1 MRIEDWFKEHR
12 LKYKIIKSPRLF
24 EIEGF
29 GRLIFI
35 DDDRNIFTEEEGEH
49 IIDLDIEE
57 VNRLRK
63 KEIQYVAYE
72 FGNQIYY
79 APIPEEGYVP
89 MSLNLLLYVGRQVK
103 PSLIDGGKGYCS
115 LGVHEEYELFNG
127 GQNSSE
133 WVKKAKFLG
142 MEALGV
148 RSLNTLAGVVN
159 FQMECDKQGVKPIIG
174 ETITIKYPKGRM
186 AEGVLYVMNE
196 KGWRN
201 LLKINFQINVANVE
215 GDGKGESSWV
225 AHDFV
230 FEHAEGLIFVFNNY
244 SILNHVREEPKKFKF
259 WLKKHRDAFAQ
270 CYFQF
275 DGSRYSNEDYDR
287 AQLEA
292 KKMYLE
298 VGTKVVKP
306 ILVKDEFFLEKD
318 DLPIKVDLNQMG
330 KVRKFYAGDGYLSSY
345 MAHRSSLSALFKKK
359 DARYT
364 KVLEDGLSS
373 VKKVV
378 DSCNYKLEIGLHK
391 LPEFKFEKGEE
402 PKDKG
407 KFFRALAREGL
418 KAKGRTKKK
427 YKKQLEKEL
436 DVIIGAGFIDYFL
449 ILWDVVKW
457 AKSRGHVVGNGR
469 GSVVGSLL
477 AYALDITTVDPM
489 EYDLLFE
496 RFINE
501 ARISGERAKS
511 ADALP
516 DIDLDFESDKRDIIK
531 GYFESKYGERNVC
544 SIGAYGRIKL
554 KAGIKDFGR
563 LEGLDFAYVNKVTR
577 DIPDKVKPKL
587 NAIVEYCMK
596 DNHFLRNFLVEHPKL
611 FRKLITVLNQV
622 RHMSIHA
629 SAIIVV
635 PDHNSSGETGLD
647 VSDWLPTKKIN
658 GMLVS
663 EWEGAFIDR
672 VGFLKEDILGLSQ
685 LDKFNGILSLI
696 KKNRG
701 KKIVLEDI
709 PLDDQ
714 ETYRYFHNGWN
725 EDVFQF
731 TSDGLKAYSKKVK
744 PDNIED
750 LIAMNAL
757 FRPGPMQSNA
767 HHDFAN
773 IKHGLL
779 EPDYD
784 YGLKGVT
791 ENTFGLYAY
800 QEQIMRAV
808 VVLGNFSLVES
819 DQLRTYIKKFKKA
832 EMEKSHVQ
840 FVKGAID
847 NGCPKDEA
855 EIIWDKLVA
864 FGSYGFNK
872 SHATAYSIMAY
883 WSQWLKVH
891 YPLEFW
897 TVALQRAPSSEV
909 STRLS
914 EIEKTS
920 PEINLKP
927 CDINMSGASFTC
939 DKKKNSIYFS
949 LAGVKGLGQATVTE
963 IMQKRVEGSFTSI
976 AGFVERVEKRKVNR
990 AKVVTLILAGAFD
1003 EVEEITKPSERKE
1016 IVRKFCVASGNDFK
1030 KYDNE
1035 LMDGNDSS
1043 YMVIQKKLTG
1053 FGQVDFRK
1061 ILKQVTGKWREYM
1074 SGEDFMTAKPA
1085 KPKRYKRDDGQIVI
1099 LCGYIKY
1106 IDLKKTKTNKDF
1118 LRITFV
1124 SDNDKV
1130 SILVWEEQI
1139 ESFGELLAENSWYA
1153 IRGVLNSS
1161 EEYGNSM
1168 FMYEGSKVWELNEF
1182 LK

>member
-1 MRIEDWFKEHR
+1 MKIEDWFKAKR
-12 LKYKIIKSPRLF
+12 LNYRIIKSPRLF
-24 EIEGF
+24 EIKGF
-29 GRLIFI
+29 GRLFYI
-35 DDDRNIFTEEEGEH
+35 DDDRSIFTEEEGEL
-49 IIDLDIEE
+49 IVDLEIRE
-57 VNRLRK
+57 VDYLRK
-63 KEIQYVAYE
+63 KKVAYVAFP

-79 APIPEEGYVP
+79 APVPEDGYIQ
-89 MSLNLLLYVGRQVK
+89 MNLNLLAYVGE
-103 PSLIDGGKGYCS
+103 PITASLIKDAKGYCS

-133 WVKKAKFLG
+133 WAEKAKFLG
-142 MEALGV
+142 MKALGL
-148 RSLNTLAGVVN
+148 RSLNTLAGTVN
-159 FQMECDKQGVKPIIG
+159 FQIECDKIGVKPIMG
-174 ETITIKYPKGRM
+174 ETITIKYPKERL
-186 AEGVLYVMNE
+186 AEGVVYVMNE

-201 LLKINFQINVANVE
+201 LLKINFQINVQNIE

-225 AHDFV
+225 DYQFL
-230 FEHAEGLIFVFNNY
+230 FEHAEGLIFVFNNA
-244 SILNHVREEPKKFKF
+244 SILNSFSQKERKFKF
-259 WLKKHRDAFAQ
+259 WLKEHKRAFEQ

-275 DGSRYSNEDYDR
+275 DGVRYSNEAFDKM
-287 AQLEA
+287 QLDA
-292 KKMYLE
+292 KKTYLE
-298 VGTKVVKP
+298 VGRNIVKP
-306 ILVKDEFFLEKD
+306 ILVKDEYFLEKE
-318 DLPIKVDLNQMG
+318 DLPIKVDLNEMG
-330 KVRKFYAGDGYLSSY
+330 KVRKYYSADAY
-345 MAHRSSLSALFKKK
+345 MSPYSLHTSSLRDLFNKK
-359 DARYT
+359 DIRYDEI
-364 KVLEDGLSS
+364 LDDGISS
-373 VKKVV
+373 LKKVV
-378 DSCNYKLEIGLHK
+378 KSCNFKLEIGLHK
-391 LPEFKFEKGEE
+391 LPEFKFDGEK
-402 PKDKG
+402 PKDIP
-407 KFFRALAREGL
+407 KFFRKLAHKGL
-418 KAKGRTKKK
+418 KEKGKTKKK
-427 YKKQLEKEL
+427 YIKQLDKEL

-449 ILWDVVKW
+449 ILWDAVKW
-457 AKSRGHVVGNGR
+457 AKQNGHVVGNGR

-477 AYALDITTVDPM
+477 AFALDITTVDPM

-531 GYFESKYGERNVC
+531 GYFEHKYGKNNVC

-587 NAIVEYCMK
+587 NNIVEYCLSE
-596 DNHFLRNFLVEHPKL
+596 NHFLRNFLQEHPKL
-611 FRKLITVLNQV
+611 FRKLITVLGQT

-635 PDHNSSGETGLD
+635 PDHNKQGEQNLD

-685 LDKFNGILSLI
+685 LDKFNAILKLI
-696 KKNRG
+696 KRNR
-701 KKIVLEDI
+701 KKEIILEEI
-709 PLDDQ
+709 PLDNL
-714 ETYRYFHNGWN
+714 ETYEYFHNGWN

-767 HHDFAN
+767 HTEFAD
-773 IKHGLL
+773 IKHGKM

-784 YGLKGVT
+784 YGLKEVT

-808 VVLGNFSLVES
+808 VVLGGFTLVES

-832 EMEKSHVQ
+832 EMEKSHAQ
-840 FVKGAID
+840 FVKGAIK

-909 STRLS
+909 ATRLS
-914 EIEKTS
+914 EIQKTR
-920 PEINLKP
+920 PEIKLRP
-927 CDINMSGASFTC
+927 CDINKSGSSFEC
-939 DKKKNSIYFS
+939 DKKTNSIYFS
-949 LAGVKGLGQATVTE
+949 ITGIKGLGEASVKE
-963 IMQKRVEGSFTSI
+963 IMEKRTKGAFKDL
-976 AGFVERVEKRKVNR
+976 ADFYERIEKRKVNK
-990 AKVVTLILAGAFD
+990 AKVVTLILSGAFD
-1003 EVEEITKPSERKE
+1003 ELEDIEKPSERKE
-1016 IVRKFCVASGNDFK
+1016 LVRKFCIISGNDFK
-1030 KYDNE
+1030 KYDEE
-1035 LMDGNDSS
+1035 LMDENDS
-1043 YMVIQKKLTG
+1043 YYTVIQKKLTG
-1053 FGQVDFRK
+1053 FGEVNFRK
-1061 ILKQVTGKWREYM
+1061 ILKEVTSKWREYI
-1074 SGEDFMTAKPA
+1074 SGEDFMSVSHTKS
-1085 KPKRYKRDDGQIVI
+1085 KKFGRTNKQTVI
-1099 LCGYIKY
+1099 LCGYIKF
-1106 IDLKKTKTNKDF
+1106 IDQRKTKKGKDY
-1118 LRITFV
+1118 LRVSFI
-1124 SDNDKV
+1124 SDNDK
-1130 SILVWEEQI
+1130 ITIFIWEEQMD
-1139 ESFGELLAENSWYA
+1139 SFASELKENSWYA
-1153 IRGVLNSS
+1153 IRGELNTS
-1161 EEYGNSM
+1161 EDFSNSM
-1168 FMYEGSKVWELNEF
+1168 FLNDSSAIWDLNEF